1 MANFDILKTMK
12 LPKGAKAI
20 IPEGKLEDYCLN
32 PFHPDGKH
40 KAKVFEKALG
50 ITQTD
55 STELK
60 KLVLASA
67 VYGEVTKEQL
77 NDFGTTYRVE
87 YETQGV
93 NQREVLCTLWIVH
106 KSDERPYLTSCFVRK
121 RKDKI

>member
-1 MANFDILKTMK
+1 M
-12 LPKGAKAI
+12 
-20 IPEGKLEDYCLN
+20 PEGKLEDYCLN

-50 ITQTD
+50 ITQNN

-60 KLVLASA
+60 KMVLESA
-67 VYGEVTKEQL
+67 EYGEVTKYQI
-77 NDFGTTYRVE
+77 NDFGRTYRVE
-87 YETQGV
+87 YEIQGV